1 MHLTIKQKVIKVV
14 KQPIIRIWFLGD
26 GKYKIDV
33 REDYTKKKAY
43 EIMNYLRKVVLS
55 EGKDK

>member
-1 MHLTIKQKVIKVV
+1 VV

-43 EIMNYLRKVVLS
+43 EIMNDLRKVVLS

>member
-1 MHLTIKQKVIKVV
+1 MEIVIFIIIVLMVKV
-14 KQPIIRIWFLGD
+14 D

-43 EIMNYLRKVVLS
+43 EIMNDLRKVFLS
-55 EGKDK
+55 EAKDKQ